1 MQSIDALIASIRADD
16 GLTDVRTHISA
27 ISSVV
32 DNVISSTDSLIK
44 RPGATMMLQER
55 VVPVL
60 RALDDCR
67 NRLIYTA
74 TEGEDTAETTHTI
87 VGKLPPI
94 AFEIARQTKEL
105 VYRLDRGEYDGEEDD
120 DFR

>member
-1 MQSIDALIASIRADD
+1 
-16 GLTDVRTHISA
+16 
-27 ISSVV
+27 
-32 DNVISSTDSLIK
+32 
-44 RPGATMMLQER
+44 MMLQER